1 MVLPVS
7 KKSIQVHYQQA
18 RAELFDHN
26 PRCIVEAPDRIARSV
41 GLRDYDEMA
50 SRHHDLKMLSFQALV
65 DLPKDELSERDNRK
79 ILSRSPENYL
89 RHHWQYLDIE
99 VAIRILYGEGRG
111 MRGLQ
116 LGSNYGPYLHYLKE
130 KRNCPNFLGVDIDP
144 VAINY
149 ARSIGVPVL
158 KASVTELPFAPGSFD
173 LVFSQ
178 NLLVHDY
185 ELCLEPVRPRDRS
198 RVAALGEIFM
208 VLRPG
213 GIYLSSM
220 ENWSDQQI
228 DRSGFRP
235 HPAFQGDWFDKDK
248 APELSDLQVF
258 EKV

>member
-7 KKSIQVHYQQA
+7 KRSVQTHYQQA
-18 RAELFDHN
+18 RAELFEHN
-26 PRCIVEAPDRIARSV
+26 PRCIAEAPDRIARSV

-50 SRHHDLKMLSFQALV
+50 GRHHALKLLSFQAMA
-65 DLPKDELSERDNRK
+65 DLPGDELTERDNRK
-79 ILSRSPENYL
+79 ILARSPYNYL
-89 RHHWQYLDIE
+89 RHHWEYLDIE
-99 VAIRILYGEGRG
+99 VPIRLLFGEDRG

-116 LGSNYGPYLHYLKE
+116 LGSNFGPYLHYLKE

-144 VAINY
+144 VAVGY
-149 ARSIGVPVL
+149 ARSIGVPVV

-185 ELCLEPVRPRDRS
+185 ERCLEPVRPRDRS
-198 RVAALGEIFM
+198 RVAALGEIFL

-213 GIYLSSM
+213 GRYISSL
-220 ENWSDQQI
+220 EDWSDQQI
-228 DRSGFRP
+228 GGSGFRP
-235 HPAFQGDWFDKDK
+235 HPAFQGDWFDEAE
-248 APELSDLQVF
+248 APELKDLQVF